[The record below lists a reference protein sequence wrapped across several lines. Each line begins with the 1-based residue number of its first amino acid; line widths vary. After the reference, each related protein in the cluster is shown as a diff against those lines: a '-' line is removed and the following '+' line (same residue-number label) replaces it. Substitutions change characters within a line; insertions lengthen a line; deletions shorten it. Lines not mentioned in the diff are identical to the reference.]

1 MNEKMIRQG
10 AFTSIYA
17 FNGNT
22 SSPLDAPFCITQLV
36 RTNKSKH
43 GYAQRI
49 FCYLG
54 ALIDF
59 YCAKLG
65 AD

>member
-22 SSPLDAPFCITQLV
+22 SSPLGCSILYHTTRKNEQ
-36 RTNKSKH
+36 K
-43 GYAQRI
+43 
-49 FCYLG
+49 
-54 ALIDF
+54 
-59 YCAKLG
+59 
-65 AD
+65 